1 MGARALGS
9 SHLEFYTRTHPLTEP
24 FLCGLN
30 HSVQDPLG
38 ATVPGIAVDAL
49 GTGLRRFECHVVVEG
64 ALSDPYQVT
73 R

>member
-1 MGARALGS
+1 MGARALAS
-9 SHLEFYTRTHPLTEP
+9 SHLEFYTRTHSLTEP
-24 FLCGLN
+24 FLWGLK

-38 ATVPGIAVDAL
+38 ATVPGFAVDAL

-64 ALSDPYQVT
+64 DLSDPYIST